1 MARHLRGDRR
11 PRRRTVLALVGTLVL
26 GLVLGVGGSLL
37 LEDAPT
43 RVDSGP
49 QERGADDDGPEGTAT
64 LEPDAGPITI
74 AFVGDVRAD
83 GPLAARLADSPDD
96 FVGPFAEVLR
106 DADLA
111 VAGLDAVIAT
121 GAAPAGGA
129 VAPPAILDAL
139 AAGGIDVV
147 SAANEHVL
155 DLGPEG
161 LDEMVAVREARSD
174 GMVIGVGADETEAY
188 APFVREVGGHTVAVI
203 AATQV
208 LDADD
213 IAAAT
218 AGPGTPGVASAKRV
232 DRLVAEVEAARDTA
246 DTVVVVL
253 QWGIEGETCPSPGQE
268 ELAAALVE
276 AGADVVTGAG
286 AEWTQGTGRLGDPLV
301 GYGLGTFLVDGRE
314 ADETGVLLVEIDDRR
329 VVGYRWAPGRLAG
342 GVPQPL
348 MGDDADVAVANWE
361 FRRTCT
367 DLTP

>member
-1 MARHLRGDRR
+1 M
-11 PRRRTVLALVGTLVL
+11 LALVGTLVL
-26 GLVLGVGGSLL
+26 GVVLGAGGSLL

-43 RVDSGP
+43 RVDTATGDG
-49 QERGADDDGPEGTAT
+49 GAADGVDGTAT
-64 LEPDAGPITI
+64 LEPAAGPVTI

-83 GPLAARLADSPDD
+83 GSLAARLAESPDG
-96 FVGPFAEVLR
+96 FVGSFAEVLR

-111 VAGLDAVIAT
+111 VASLDTVIAT
-121 GAAPAGGA
+121 GAGPDGVAA
-129 VAPPAILDAL
+129 APPTLLDAL
-139 AAGGIDVV
+139 AASGIDVV
-147 SAANEHVL
+147 SAANEHAL

-161 LDEMVAVREARSD
+161 LTEMLAARQARGD
-174 GMVIGVGADETEAY
+174 GMVIGVGADEGEAY
-188 APFVREVGGHTVAVI
+188 APFVRDVGGHTVAVI

-208 LDADD
+208 LDAED

-218 AGPGTPGVASAKRV
+218 AGPGTAGVASAKRV
-232 DRLVAEVEAARDTA
+232 DRLVAEVEAARAAA
-246 DTVVVVL
+246 DTVVVL
-253 QWGIEGETCPSPGQE
+253 LHWGIEGETCPSPGQQ

-286 AEWTQGTGRLGDPLV
+286 AEWTQGTGRLGDALV

-314 ADETGVLLVEIDDRR
+314 ADETGVLVVEIDDRR
-329 VVGYRWAPGRLAG
+329 VVDYRWVPGRLAG

-348 MGDDADVAVANWE
+348 TGADAGTAVTNWE